1 MVYQS
6 FCSIERKKPAGAGF
20 GRAAF
25 LIAFICLLVLPTSAV
40 PAQNT
45 SSLAYAPDEIIV
57 KFKQPPSDAPAL
69 FKSLASPN
77 VKYKVKDIQPL
88 FKNFQNSQQRLK
100 TLATKEKQLLTPRES
115 RILARQKRAPAG
127 AKIPDL
133 GNIFLI
139 KLDLNTGTSIRQA
152 LRFYQSQNL
161 VEYAELNYTV
171 SAHKTPN
178 DPLFGLQWALDNT
191 GQDYPS
197 SHRYKEPP
205 GTPDVDIDAPEAWD
219 VNTGSS
225 SVIVAILDTGVDYNH
240 RDLHNN
246 IWFNPAELAGNPNV
260 DDDNNG
266 YIDDFFGYNFAY
278 DTNDPLDD
286 NGHGTH
292 VAGTIAAEGNNALD
306 VAGLSWNAN
315 VMALK
320 FLGANGTGFTSNA
333 VRAFYYAVENGA
345 DVVSNSWGG
354 AGFSQALEDAIN
366 YAHSQGLIIV
376 ASAGNDDS
384 NRPVYPAF
392 YENVIAVAA
401 TDSNDQRARFSNY
414 GDWVDLAAPG
424 VDILSLRAT
433 GTSRGTIY
441 DQYTTVLSG
450 TSMSCPH
457 VSGAAAVVL
466 AEMPDLTNNDVGDL
480 LTILTDPIA
489 AGIVS
494 SNGRLN
500 LFKAMTPQTGRV
512 GFGRQFYSCNDQVI
526 VNLTDLDLRGQ
537 ISQNVTIE
545 TSGGDLEIVT
555 LHPAGPDWLFTGQI
569 FTSPDVPI
577 DEDGVLQLAHD
588 QLITVTY
595 NDLSDHTG
603 LPATASAAAITDC
616 VFPRV
621 TELQIDSAGPEP
633 TVYIETDELT
643 AARLLYSTECNGP
656 NYIELVKP
664 NLASSH
670 TITLYNVAPHTT
682 YYFLL
687 KVTDIAGNQ
696 TIDDNSGR
704 CYSFVTDGPTDV
716 YVPSGYRTIQQAIDH
731 SWPSGTVWVADGT
744 YTGDGNRDIDYKGK
758 SITVRSQNGPQ
769 ECVIDCNASE
779 SDRHRA
785 FDFRNGE
792 DQNAVLDG
800 FSIINGYQET
810 GGAISCSLRSS
821 PTIRNCHITQNSAE
835 SAGAGIYTRAA
846 SPVIQNCNI
855 SYNNGSAIYSV
866 QDIDV
871 GTSSPTI
878 QNCMITH
885 NTDIAVYL
893 SSGTPKITNCLI
905 AQNSTNSFGGG
916 VRCLDVNL
924 QIKNSSISAN
934 FAYDAA
940 AIFADRSNVKIYGC
954 TFRRNKA
961 RVETGAIACASGS
974 RIIIRNS
981 IIYDNLPLQITLW
994 SSTSSVFASYSNIQ
1008 GGWPGAGNINTNPL
1022 FALGV
1027 DDRLLPESPCI
1038 DAADPNYIPSPVD
1051 EADLDGNPRIIGA
1064 TIDMGAY
1071 EFNPLLPSIAVSAR
1085 EFTFRR
1091 DVPETKP
1098 QLLHIIN
1105 AGGQTLNWEIRENCR
1120 WLRASPASG
1129 ASTDKPS
1136 VVTLNVNPASLN
1148 PGLYTCT
1155 LTISDP
1161 CAINSPVD
1169 VSIKF
1174 QVGRTIRVPSQFSTI
1189 QSAID
1194 AAHDYDIIIVAD
1206 GTYTGEGNSDIDFL
1220 GKSITLRSQNGPQS
1234 CIIDCGA
1241 SEQEPNC
1248 AFIFHTAETRGSVL
1262 DGFTITNGFAPGDTP
1277 DDRYGGA
1284 IICFAAGPTI
1294 KNCVFL
1300 RNVAQAGAGAIAI
1313 SAASP
1318 AILDCSFIEN
1328 AALLYEGGAIAN
1340 YGANPDIINC
1350 TFIANEAN
1358 DIGGAVLNAVAS
1370 SPTIKN
1376 CIFTQNST
1384 KSFGGALFCYHNCNP
1399 AILNSIFLENYAP
1412 DGSTLATDSFNQNFP
1427 SIVPISNSIILD
1439 SPPRFHNADNSSI
1452 AITYSDCLG
1461 GCPGQGN
1468 FDAGPQF
1475 TDPNAGNFRLLSSSP
1490 CIDGGDPNYIRKP
1503 NDTDLDGAP
1512 RVTGALIDVGP
1523 YEYAPPLQ
1531 AQMNI
1536 TPKTIR
1542 CRPSHAPLVAHVTLP
1557 EGISAAD
1564 IDTQIPAVIT
1574 PSGIQSQS
1582 ITIHSADP
1590 VKLRIT
1596 FSRGVFCDAF
1606 SGSGPTELT
1615 VTFYL
1620 KTHRPVQASDL
1631 VNIISR

>member
-6 FCSIERKKPAGAGF
+6 FCSIERKKPAVAGF
-20 GRAAF
+20 GKAAL
-25 LIAFICLLVLPTSAV
+25 LIALICLLVLSSSAA

-45 SSLAYAPDEIIV
+45 SSQEYAPDELIV
-57 KFKQPPSDAPAL
+57 KFKQPFYDAPSM
-69 FKSLASPN
+69 FKSIASPN
-77 VKYKVKDIQPL
+77 AKYKVREIHPL
-88 FKNFQNSQQRLK
+88 FKDFHNRQQRLK
-100 TLATKEKQLLTPRES
+100 ILTTKEKRLLTPREN
-115 RILARQKRAPAG
+115 RILARQKRALAG

-133 GNIFLI
+133 GNIYKI
-139 KLDLNTGTSIRQA
+139 KLELSKNTSIRQA

-161 VEYAELNYTV
+161 VEYAELNYVV

-178 DPLFGLQWALDNT
+178 DPLFGLQWALRNT

-205 GTPDVDIDAPEAWD
+205 GAPDVDIDAPEAWD
-219 VNTGSS
+219 INTGSS
-225 SVIVAILDTGVDYNH
+225 NVIVAVLDTGVDYKH
-240 RDLHNN
+240 RDLQNN
-246 IWFNPAELAGNPNV
+246 IWFNPAELAGAAGV

-266 YIDDFFGYNFAY
+266 YIDDVFGYNFAY
-278 DTNDPLDD
+278 DTNNPLDD

-292 VAGTIAAEGNNALD
+292 VAGTIAAGGNNALD
-306 VAGLSWNAN
+306 VAGVSWNSR
-315 VMALK
+315 VMSLK
-320 FLGANGTGFTSNA
+320 FLAANGIGFTSNA
-333 VRAFYYAVENGA
+333 ARAFYYAVDNGA

-354 AGFSQALEDAIN
+354 AGFSQALQDAIS

-384 NRPVYPAF
+384 NEPVYPAF

-424 VDILSLRAT
+424 VDILSLRAA

-466 AEMPDLTNNDVGDL
+466 AEMPELTNNDVGDL
-480 LTILTDPIA
+480 LIILTDHIS
-489 AGIVS
+489 AGIAH

-500 LFKAMTPQTGRV
+500 LFKAITPQTARV
-512 GFGRQFYSCNDQVI
+512 DFDRQFYSCNDQVI
-526 VNLTDLDLRGQ
+526 VNLTDFDLRGQ

-545 TSGGDLEIVT
+545 TSGGDLETIT
-555 LHPAGPDWLFTGQI
+555 LHPAGPDWLFAGQI

-577 DEDGVLQLAHD
+577 AEDGALQLAHD
-588 QLITVTY
+588 QLIIVTY
-595 NDLSDHTG
+595 NDSSDHTNS
-603 LPATASAAAITDC
+603 PATAENTAVADC

-621 TELQIDSAGPEP
+621 TDIQIDVPGPEP
-633 TVYIETDELT
+633 TVYIETDEPT
-643 AARLLYSTECNGP
+643 AARLLYSTECNVP
-656 NYIELVKP
+656 DYIELVKP
-664 NLASSH
+664 VLALSH
-670 TITLYNVAPHTT
+670 TFTLTEVAPNTT

-687 KVTDIAGNQ
+687 KVTDIAGNE
-696 TIDDNSGR
+696 TTDDNAAE
-704 CYSFVTDGPTDV
+704 CYSFTTDGPSDV
-716 YVPSGYRTIQQAIDH
+716 YVPSDYLTIQKAIDH
-731 SWPSGTVWVADGT
+731 SWPTGTVWVADGT
-744 YTGDGNRDIDYKGK
+744 YTGDGNRDVDFKGK

-779 SDRHRA
+779 EDLHRA
-785 FDFRNGE
+785 FDFKSGE
-792 DQNAVLDG
+792 DHNAVLDG
-800 FSIINGYQET
+800 FTIINGYQET
-810 GGAISCSLRSS
+810 GGAISCGLRSS
-821 PTIRNCHITQNSAE
+821 PTIRNCRITKNSAE
-835 SAGAGIYTRAA
+835 SAGAGIYSRAA

-871 GTSSPTI
+871 GTSSPKI
-878 QNCMITH
+878 QNCIITH
-885 NTDIAVYL
+885 NTDGGIYC

-905 AQNSTNSFGGG
+905 AQNSTNSFGAG
-916 VRCLDVNL
+916 VRCLDADLV
-924 QIKNSSISAN
+924 IKNSSISAN
-934 FAYDAA
+934 SAYDAA
-940 AIFADRSNVKIYGC
+940 GIFADRSNVKIYGC
-954 TFRRNKA
+954 TFRANKA
-961 RVETGAIACASGS
+961 RVETGAVVCASGAKIS
-974 RIIIRNS
+974 VNNS
-981 IIYDNLPLQITLW
+981 IIYDNIPLQITLW
-994 SSTSSVFASYSNIQ
+994 STASSVSVSYSDVQ
-1008 GGWPGAGNINTNPL
+1008 GGWPGPGNINTNPL
-1022 FALGV
+1022 FALGT

-1038 DAADPNYIPSPVD
+1038 DAANPDYIPSPDD
-1051 EADLDGNPRIIGA
+1051 ETDLDGNPRVIGEA
-1064 TIDMGAY
+1064 IDMGAY
-1071 EFNPLLPSIAVSAR
+1071 EFNPLHPSIALSPR

-1091 DVPETKP
+1091 DVPETRP
-1098 QLLHIIN
+1098 QLLYIIN
-1105 AGGQTLNWEIRENCR
+1105 AGGQTLNWKIRENCP
-1120 WLRASPASG
+1120 WLRVWPASG
-1129 ASTDKPS
+1129 TSADQPDAVALS
-1136 VVTLNVNPASLN
+1136 VNPASLGT
-1148 PGLYTCT
+1148 GLYTCN
-1155 LTISDP
+1155 LTVPDP
-1161 CAINSPVD
+1161 CAVNSPVD
-1169 VSIKF
+1169 VCVKF
-1174 QVGRTIRVPSQFSTI
+1174 QVGRTIRVPSQLQTI

-1194 AAHDYDIIIVAD
+1194 AAHDYDTIVVAD
-1206 GTYTGEGNSDIDFL
+1206 GTYTGEGNRDIDFL
-1220 GKSITLRSQNGPQS
+1220 GKSITLRSQRGPQN
-1234 CIIDCGA
+1234 CIIDCQGT
-1241 SEQEPNC
+1241 EQEPHR
-1248 AFIFHTAETRGSVL
+1248 AFVFQTDETRDCVL
-1262 DGFTITNGFAPGDTP
+1262 DGFTITNGFAPGDEP
-1277 DDRYGGA
+1277 DDRFGGA
-1284 IICFAAGPTI
+1284 VLCFAAGPTI

-1300 RNVAQAGAGAIAI
+1300 QNIAHAEAGAIGIA
-1313 SAASP
+1313 AASP
-1318 AILDCSFIEN
+1318 AVLNCSFIEN

-1358 DIGGAVLNAVAS
+1358 DLGGAVLNAVAS

-1384 KSFGGALFCYHNCNP
+1384 KGLGGALFCYHNCNP

-1412 DGSTLATDSFNQNFP
+1412 NGSTLATDSFNQNFP

-1439 SPPRFHNADNSSI
+1439 SPPRFHNADNSNI

-1468 FDAGPQF
+1468 FDADPQF

-1490 CIDGGDPNYIRKP
+1490 CIDAGDPNYIQKP

-1523 YEYAPPLQ
+1523 YEYAPPLP

-1542 CRPSHAPLVAHVTLP
+1542 CNNAPAPLVAHVTLP
-1557 EGISAAD
+1557 EGISTAD
-1564 IDTQIPAVIT
+1564 VDTQIPATIT

-1582 ITIHSADP
+1582 IAVLSAHHL
-1590 VKLRIT
+1590 KLRII
-1596 FSRGVFCDAF
+1596 FSRRDFCNAF

-1620 KTHRPVQASDL
+1620 KTHRPIQASDF
-1631 VNIISR
+1631 VNIIPR